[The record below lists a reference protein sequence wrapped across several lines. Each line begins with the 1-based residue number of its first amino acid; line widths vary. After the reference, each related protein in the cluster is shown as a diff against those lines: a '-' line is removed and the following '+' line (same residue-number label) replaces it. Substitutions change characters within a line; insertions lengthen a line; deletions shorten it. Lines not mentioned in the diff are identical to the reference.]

1 MEQFRRILIEVINNS
16 ELPFD
21 ARYYIIKDVYRDVY
35 ELYEKMLEEQEIA
48 IAQQAE
54 EATKRAAEQEAA
66 EQAMQEEIANKNIA
80 EQVGPVEI
88 IEEVE

>member
-1 MEQFRRILIEVINNS
+1 MEQFRKALIEVINNS

-48 IAQQAE
+48 MAQQAE
-54 EATKRAAEQEAA
+54 EAAKRAVEE
-66 EQAMQEEIANKNIA
+66 AMQEEIANKNIA
-80 EQVGPVEI
+80 ERVGPVEI